1 MIPTNKLELLQIWQ
15 SYGSGAERIHA
26 LRDISVTIEPGA
38 TLAVLG
44 QRSCGK
50 TTLLNLIGL
59 LESPSRGIIKY
70 GAEELTNYSKEQ
82 RLAFRRENI
91 GYFYSQLKPI
101 PYLTVE
107 ENVAIGLRYRPSKNQ
122 HIEDKINKILVEFD
136 LAHKRHALPAK
147 LTLFERYQLSLA
159 TAMISEPAILI
170 ADEPGNE
177 LDSSHSDE
185 IVHLLHAAQQR
196 RQTMLVYSTSSAK
209 QAELANQT
217 MRLKDG
223 RIIMD
228 SY

>member
-1 MIPTNKLELLQIWQ
+1 MSSTNKLELLQIWQ
-15 SYGSGAERIHA
+15 SYGSSAERIHA
-26 LRDISVTIEPGA
+26 LRDVSVTIAPGES
-38 TLAVLG
+38 LAVLG
-44 QRSCGK
+44 QRSSGK

-59 LESPSRGIIKY
+59 LESPSRGVIKY
-70 GAEELTNYSKEQ
+70 GAEELTNYSGEQ

-101 PYLTVE
+101 PYLSVE

-122 HIEDKINKILVEFD
+122 HIENKINKILVEFD
-136 LAHKRHALPAK
+136 LAHKRNALPEN
-147 LTLFERYQLSLA
+147 LTLFARYQLSLA

-185 IVHLLHAAQQR
+185 IVHLLHAVQQKSKI
-196 RQTMLVYSTSSAK
+196 TLIYSTSSTK
-209 QAELANQT
+209 QAELATQT
-217 MRLKDG
+217 LRLKDG